1 MKVCIV
7 GAGAIGGWIGAPL
20 AAAGVEVS
28 AMARGETLAALKT
41 HGWRLQTADGLV
53 RWTASIPVV

>member
-7 GAGAIGGWIGAPL
+7 GAGAIGGWMGARL
-20 AAAGVEVS
+20 AAAGVAVS
-28 AMARGETLAALKT
+28 AVARGDTLAALQR

-53 RWTASIPVV
+53 QAPVAQAS